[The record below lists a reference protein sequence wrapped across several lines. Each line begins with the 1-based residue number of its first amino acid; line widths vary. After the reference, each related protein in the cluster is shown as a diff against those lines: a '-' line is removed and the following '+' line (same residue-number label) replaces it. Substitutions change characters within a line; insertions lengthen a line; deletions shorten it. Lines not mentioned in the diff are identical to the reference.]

1 MDVIIPTDVK
11 FGEKCTITVDL
22 PSDATGNVTLTIDGK
37 KHTAEVKNSTV
48 TLSIPPLTV
57 GVHNI
62 TTTYSGDSK
71 YDPNT
76 QEGSIT
82 ILPNDVIIAADDVV
96 MLYHDGTRL
105 VAKLTDTF
113 KNPLTNTSL
122 FFKLNGIVY
131 SRTTDE
137 NGSASMALNLNS
149 GNYTATIMYFGN
161 SSYNKAE
168 VNVNISINPS
178 IIAHDLVK
186 MYQNDT
192 QFYATFLDSQKNPLA
207 KTNVTFNINGVFYTR
222 ETNENGTAKLN
233 INLKPGN
240 YTLTAYNPVTGEE
253 QGFNVLVKSLIL
265 ASDLTKYYHNE
276 SKFQAT
282 VYNKNG
288 SLAVNQSVT
297 FNING
302 KLYTRPTNENGTVSL
317 AINLKPGKYIITTMF
332 EGLEVSNI
340 VKVLPTLI
348 TGDLA
353 MSYHDKSKFNAT
365 VLDGHGNPLAN
376 QTVQFNVNGVI
387 YSKTTGNDGIASLT
401 INLNKGEYIITSM
414 WNEYQVGNKITIS

>member
-1 MDVIIPTDVK
+1 
-11 FGEKCTITVDL
+11 
-22 PSDATGNVTLTIDGK
+22 
-37 KHTAEVKNSTV
+37 
-48 TLSIPPLTV
+48 
-57 GVHNI
+57 
-62 TTTYSGDSK
+62 
-71 YDPNT
+71 
-76 QEGSIT
+76 
-82 ILPNDVIIAADDVV
+82 
-96 MLYHDGTRL
+96 
-105 VAKLTDTF
+105 
-113 KNPLTNTSL
+113 
-122 FFKLNGIVY
+122 
-131 SRTTDE
+131 
-137 NGSASMALNLNS
+137 
-149 GNYTATIMYFGN
+149 
-161 SSYNKAE
+161 
-168 VNVNISINPS
+168 
-178 IIAHDLVK
+178 

-192 QFYATFLDSQKNPLA
+192 PFYATFLDSQENPLA

-240 YTLTAYNPVTGEE
+240 YTLTAYNSVTGEE

-265 ASDLTKYYHNE
+265 TSDLTKYYQNE

-282 VYNKNG
+282 IYDKNG

-302 KLYTRPTNENGTVSL
+302 KLYTRPTNENGIVSL
-317 AINLKPGKYIITTMF
+317 AINLKPGEYIITTLF

-353 MSYHDKSKFNAT
+353 MSYHDGSKFNAI

-401 INLNKGEYIITSM
+401 INLNRGEYIITSM
-414 WNEYQVGNKITIS
+414 WDEYQVGNKITIS